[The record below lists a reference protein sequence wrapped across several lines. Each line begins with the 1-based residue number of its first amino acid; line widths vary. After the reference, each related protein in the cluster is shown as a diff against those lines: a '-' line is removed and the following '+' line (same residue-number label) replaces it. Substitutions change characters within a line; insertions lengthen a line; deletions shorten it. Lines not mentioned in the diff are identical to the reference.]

1 MKKKFLVLKI
11 LLIVSYFN
19 TYSQS
24 YLNIDW
30 DSDKTILFPS
40 SDNDLYGIFN
50 NHYVEYFK
58 SKFTEEVYVYETRH
72 TKTKINRINKPLDNE
87 IIISKINV
95 SEIVD
100 VRAKIINQDTII
112 SYGFDEMKKM
122 INSDDSDENYNNY
135 KLPNLDEGD
144 IVEIMYTVKKDFN
157 FNGNKIIEESYPIL
171 LSKFILIENNFKSN
185 IKIYNSNN
193 SFVSD
198 IIFDGKK
205 SKQIIFNNLN
215 ATANE
220 QYSTPIAN
228 KIKISYQC
236 YENRDDVS
244 QIEYWGNL
252 VQNVSELFFPKTV
265 NEKAEEILRE
275 IKNGYVKIPWN
286 ELKIANAIDEYIK
299 NNFVISDE
307 DDPKL
312 NDIEYILNNKISN
325 DFSIIQVYSS
335 LFKEADIEYEVA
347 ISCNRYFLKFDPELF
362 DPNQLRE
369 FLIFLPNQEKYIS
382 PNRVEYRV
390 SEAPEDLLGNYGI
403 FIDKDLDYYFSE
415 ITLFDQD
422 FSQIKK
428 NIEVNISRNL
438 NKTKINESRL
448 FSGYWA
454 ITNRNYIYLSE
465 NEKTDFLVD
474 FFTINGLDNKKVSNY
489 NIKNFDISH
498 NSFNTPLEITST
510 ISTSDLIEEKEG
522 LTYLKIG
529 KVIGLQ
535 SNLFDEKERI
545 NPIEI
550 NFPNSYD
557 YNIKVN
563 IPRGYK
569 IVDFSELNKSKEY
582 ISVDGNSTAKFLS
595 KATVN
600 GNVLNINIKEYYKE
614 LRYNK
619 KRYQEFREVINAA
632 AKFYQSSV
640 QIEKI

>member
-30 DSDKTILFPS
+30 DSDKTISFP

-72 TKTKINRINKPLDNE
+72 TKTKINRINNPLDNE

-474 FFTINGLDNKKVSNY
+474 FFTVNGLDNKKVSNY

-498 NSFNTPLEITST
+498 NTYNTPLEITST

-614 LRYNK
+614 LRYSK

-632 AKFYQSSV
+632 AKFYESSV
-640 QIEKI
+640 RIEKI

>member
-1 MKKKFLVLKI
+1 
-11 LLIVSYFN
+11 YFN

-30 DSDKTILFPS
+30 DSNKTISFP

-72 TKTKINRINKPLDNE
+72 TKTKINKINNPLDNE

-112 SYGFDEMKKM
+112 SYSFDDMKKM

-135 KLPNLDEGD
+135 KLPNLNEED
-144 IVEIMYTVKKDFN
+144 IVEIMYTVKKNFN

-252 VQNVSELFFPKTV
+252 VQNVSELFFPKTF
-265 NEKAEEILRE
+265 NEKAKEILKE
-275 IKNGYVKIPWN
+275 IKYGYVKIPWN

-335 LFKEADIEYEVA
+335 LFKEANIEYEVA

-369 FLIFLPNQEKYIS
+369 FLIFLPNQEKYII

-438 NKTKINESRL
+438 NKIKIDESRS

-454 ITNRNYIYLSE
+454 ITNRNYINLSE
-465 NEKTDFLVD
+465 TEKTDFLVD
-474 FFTINGLDNKKVSNY
+474 FFTINGLDNKKVSKY

-498 NSFNTPLEITST
+498 NTFNTPLEITST
-510 ISTSDLIEEKEG
+510 ISTSDLIEEKDG
-522 LTYLKIG
+522 LIYLKIG

-535 SNLFDEKERI
+535 SNLFEEKERI

-582 ISVDGNSTAKFLS
+582 ISVDGNSTAKFIS
-595 KATVN
+595 KATVH
-600 GNVLNINIKEYYKE
+600 GNILNINIKEYYKE
-614 LRYNK
+614 LRYSK

-632 AKFYQSSV
+632 AKFYESSLL
-640 QIEKI
+640 IEKI

>member
-1 MKKKFLVLKI
+1 MKKKFLMLKI
-11 LLIVSYFN
+11 LLVVSYFN

-30 DSDKTILFPS
+30 DSDKTISFPS
-40 SDNDLYGIFN
+40 ESDLYGIFN

-72 TKTKINRINKPLDNE
+72 TKTKINKINNPLDNE

-100 VRAKIINQDTII
+100 VRAKIINKDTII
-112 SYGFDEMKKM
+112 SYSFDEMKKM

-135 KLPNLDEGD
+135 KLPNLNEED

-157 FNGNKIIEESYPIL
+157 FNGNKIIEESFPIL

-193 SFVSD
+193 SFVSE

-252 VQNVSELFFPKTV
+252 AQNVSELFFPKKV
-265 NEKAEEILRE
+265 NKKAKEILKE
-275 IKNGYVKIPWN
+275 IKYGYVKIPWD

-299 NNFVISDE
+299 TNFIISDE

-312 NDIEYILNNKISN
+312 NDIEYILSNKISN

-335 LFKEADIEYEVA
+335 LFKEANIEYEVA

-362 DPNQLRE
+362 DSNQLRE
-369 FLIFLPNQEKYIS
+369 FLIYLPNQEKYIS

-390 SEAPEDLLGNYGI
+390 SEAPENLLGNYGI
-403 FIDKDLDYYFSE
+403 FIDTDLDYYFSE
-415 ITLFDQD
+415 ITLFDRD

-428 NIEVNISRNL
+428 NIKVNIPRNL
-438 NKTKINESRL
+438 NKIKIDEIRS

-454 ITNRNYIYLSE
+454 IANRNYIYLSE
-465 NEKTDFLVD
+465 SEKTDFLVD
-474 FFTINGLDNKKVSNY
+474 FFTINGLDNKKVRKY

-498 NSFNTPLEITST
+498 NTFNTPLEITST

-535 SNLFDEKERI
+535 SNLFEEKQRI

-569 IVDFSELNKSKEY
+569 IVDYSELNKSKEY

-632 AKFYQSSV
+632 AKFYESSLLL
-640 QIEKI
+640 EKI

>member
-30 DSDKTILFPS
+30 DSDKTILFP

-72 TKTKINRINKPLDNE
+72 TKTKINRINNPLDNE

-335 LFKEADIEYEVA
+335 LFKQADIEYEVA

-474 FFTINGLDNKKVSNY
+474 FFTVNGLDNKKVSNY

-498 NSFNTPLEITST
+498 NTYNTPLEITST

-614 LRYNK
+614 LRYSK

-632 AKFYQSSV
+632 AKFYESSV
-640 QIEKI
+640 RIEKI

>member
-30 DSDKTILFPS
+30 DSDKTISFP

-72 TKTKINRINKPLDNE
+72 TKTKINRINNPLDNE

-474 FFTINGLDNKKVSNY
+474 FFTVNGLDNKKVSNY

-498 NSFNTPLEITST
+498 NTYNTPLEITST

-632 AKFYQSSV
+632 AKFYESSV
-640 QIEKI
+640 RIEKI

>member
-1 MKKKFLVLKI
+1 MKKKFLMLKI

-30 DSDKTILFPS
+30 DSDKTISFP

-72 TKTKINRINKPLDNE
+72 TKTKINRINNQLDKE

-171 LSKFILIENNFKSN
+171 ISKFILIENNFKSN

-265 NEKAEEILRE
+265 NEKAKEILRE
-275 IKNGYVKIPWN
+275 IKDGYVKIPWN

-299 NNFVISDE
+299 NNFAISDE

-390 SEAPEDLLGNYGI
+390 SEAPEDLLGNYGV

-438 NKTKINESRL
+438 NKIKINESRL

-474 FFTINGLDNKKVSNY
+474 FFTVNGLDNKKVSNY
-489 NIKNFDISH
+489 DIKNFDISH
-498 NSFNTPLEITST
+498 NTYNTPLEITST
-510 ISTSDLIEEKEG
+510 ISTSDLIEKKEG

-569 IVDFSELNKSKEY
+569 IVDFSVLNKSKEY

-614 LRYNK
+614 LRYSK

-632 AKFYQSSV
+632 AKFYESCIQL
-640 QIEKI
+640 EKI

>member
-30 DSDKTILFPS
+30 DSDKTISFP

-72 TKTKINRINKPLDNE
+72 TKTKINRINNPLDNE

-112 SYGFDEMKKM
+112 SYGFEEMKKM

-335 LFKEADIEYEVA
+335 LFKEANIEYEVA

-474 FFTINGLDNKKVSNY
+474 FFTVNGLDNKKVSNY

-498 NSFNTPLEITST
+498 NTYNTPLEITST

-614 LRYNK
+614 LRYSK

-632 AKFYQSSV
+632 AKFYESSV
-640 QIEKI
+640 RIEKI

>member
-30 DSDKTILFPS
+30 DSDKTILFP

-72 TKTKINRINKPLDNE
+72 TKTKINRINNPLDNE

-335 LFKEADIEYEVA
+335 LFKEANIEYEVA

-474 FFTINGLDNKKVSNY
+474 FFTVNGLDNKKVSNY

-498 NSFNTPLEITST
+498 NTYNTPLEITST

-614 LRYNK
+614 LRYSK

-632 AKFYQSSV
+632 AKFYESSV
-640 QIEKI
+640 RIEKI

>member
-40 SDNDLYGIFN
+40 NNDLYGIFN

-72 TKTKINRINKPLDNE
+72 TKTKINRINNPLDNE

-100 VRAKIINQDTII
+100 VRAKIINRDTII

-135 KLPNLDEGD
+135 KLPNLNEED

-335 LFKEADIEYEVA
+335 LFKEANIEYEVA

-454 ITNRNYIYLSE
+454 ITNRKYIYLSE

-474 FFTINGLDNKKVSNY
+474 FFTVNGLDNKKVSNY

-498 NSFNTPLEITST
+498 NTYNTPLEITST
-510 ISTSDLIEEKEG
+510 ISTSDLIEEKDG

-614 LRYNK
+614 LRYSK

-632 AKFYQSSV
+632 AKFYESSV
-640 QIEKI
+640 RIEKI

>member
-30 DSDKTILFPS
+30 DSDKTISFPS
-40 SDNDLYGIFN
+40 ESDLYGIFN

-72 TKTKINRINKPLDNE
+72 TKTKINKINNPLDNE

-100 VRAKIINQDTII
+100 VRAKIINKDTII
-112 SYGFDEMKKM
+112 SYSFDEMKKM

-135 KLPNLDEGD
+135 KLPNLNEED

-157 FNGNKIIEESYPIL
+157 FNGNKIIEESFPIL

-193 SFVSD
+193 SFVSE

-228 KIKISYQC
+228 KIKVSYQC

-252 VQNVSELFFPKTV
+252 AQNVSELFFPKKV
-265 NEKAEEILRE
+265 NKKAKEILKE
-275 IKNGYVKIPWN
+275 IKYGYVKIPWD
-286 ELKIANAIDEYIK
+286 ELKMANAIDEYIK
-299 NNFVISDE
+299 TNFIISDE

-312 NDIEYILNNKISN
+312 NDIEYILSNKISN

-335 LFKEADIEYEVA
+335 LFKEANIEYEVA

-362 DPNQLRE
+362 DSNQLRE
-369 FLIFLPNQEKYIS
+369 FLIYLPNQEKYIS
-382 PNRVEYRV
+382 PNRIEYRV
-390 SEAPEDLLGNYGI
+390 SEAPENLLGNYGI
-403 FIDKDLDYYFSE
+403 FIDNDLDYYFSE
-415 ITLFDQD
+415 ITLFDRD

-428 NIEVNISRNL
+428 NIKVNIPRNL
-438 NKTKINESRL
+438 NKIKIDEIRS

-454 ITNRNYIYLSE
+454 IANRNYIYLSE
-465 NEKTDFLVD
+465 SEKTDFLVD
-474 FFTINGLDNKKVSNY
+474 FFTINGLDNKKVMKY

-498 NSFNTPLEITST
+498 NTFNTPLEITST

-535 SNLFDEKERI
+535 SNLFEEKQRI

-569 IVDFSELNKSKEY
+569 IVDYSELNKSKEY

-600 GNVLNINIKEYYKE
+600 GNILNINIKEYYKE

-632 AKFYQSSV
+632 AKFYESSLLL
-640 QIEKI
+640 EKI

>member
-40 SDNDLYGIFN
+40 DNDLYGIFN

-72 TKTKINRINKPLDNE
+72 TKTKINKINNPLDNE

-265 NEKAEEILRE
+265 NKKAEEILKE
-275 IKNGYVKIPWN
+275 IKYGYVKIPWN

-335 LFKEADIEYEVA
+335 LFKEANIEYEVA

-403 FIDKDLDYYFSE
+403 FIDEPIFWL
-415 ITLFDQD
+415 I
-422 FSQIKK
+422 
-428 NIEVNISRNL
+428 
-438 NKTKINESRL
+438 
-448 FSGYWA
+448 
-454 ITNRNYIYLSE
+454 
-465 NEKTDFLVD
+465 FL
-474 FFTINGLDNKKVSNY
+474 L
-489 NIKNFDISH
+489 
-498 NSFNTPLEITST
+498 
-510 ISTSDLIEEKEG
+510 
-522 LTYLKIG
+522 
-529 KVIGLQ
+529 
-535 SNLFDEKERI
+535 
-545 NPIEI
+545 
-550 NFPNSYD
+550 
-557 YNIKVN
+557 
-563 IPRGYK
+563 
-569 IVDFSELNKSKEY
+569 
-582 ISVDGNSTAKFLS
+582 
-595 KATVN
+595 
-600 GNVLNINIKEYYKE
+600 
-614 LRYNK
+614 
-619 KRYQEFREVINAA
+619 
-632 AKFYQSSV
+632 
-640 QIEKI
+640 

>member
-11 LLIVSYFN
+11 LLVVSYFN

-30 DSDKTILFPS
+30 DSNKTISFP

-72 TKTKINRINKPLDNE
+72 TKTKINKINYPSDNE

-112 SYGFDEMKKM
+112 SYSFDDMKKM

-135 KLPNLDEGD
+135 KLPNLNEED
-144 IVEIMYTVKKDFN
+144 IVEIMYTVKKNFN

-252 VQNVSELFFPKTV
+252 VQNVSELFFPKTF
-265 NEKAEEILRE
+265 NEKAKEILKE
-275 IKNGYVKIPWN
+275 IKYGYVKIPWN

-335 LFKEADIEYEVA
+335 LFKEANIEYEVA

-369 FLIFLPNQEKYIS
+369 FLIFLPNQEKYII

-438 NKTKINESRL
+438 NKIKIDESRS

-454 ITNRNYIYLSE
+454 ITNRNYINLSE
-465 NEKTDFLVD
+465 TEKTDFLVD
-474 FFTINGLDNKKVSNY
+474 FFTINGLDNKKVSKY

-498 NSFNTPLEITST
+498 NTFNTPLEITST
-510 ISTSDLIEEKEG
+510 ISTSDLIEEKDG
-522 LTYLKIG
+522 LIYLKIG

-535 SNLFDEKERI
+535 SNLFEEKERI

-582 ISVDGNSTAKFLS
+582 ISVDGNSTAKFIS
-595 KATVN
+595 KATVH
-600 GNVLNINIKEYYKE
+600 GNILNINIKEYYKE
-614 LRYNK
+614 LRYSK

-632 AKFYQSSV
+632 AKFYESSLL
-640 QIEKI
+640 IEKI

>member
-30 DSDKTILFPS
+30 DSDKTISFP

-72 TKTKINRINKPLDNE
+72 TKTKINRINNPLDNE
-87 IIISKINV
+87 IIISRINV

-438 NKTKINESRL
+438 NKIKIDESRS

-465 NEKTDFLVD
+465 TEKTDFLVD
-474 FFTINGLDNKKVSNY
+474 FFTINGLDNKKVSKY

-498 NSFNTPLEITST
+498 NTFNTPLEITST

-569 IVDFSELNKSKEY
+569 IVDFRELNKSKEY
-582 ISVDGNSTAKFLS
+582 ITVDGNSAAKFLS

-600 GNVLNINIKEYYKE
+600 GNVLNINIIEYYKK

-632 AKFYQSSV
+632 AKFYESSLL
-640 QIEKI
+640 IEKI

>member
-30 DSDKTILFPS
+30 DSDKTISFP

-72 TKTKINRINKPLDNE
+72 TKTKINRINNPLDNE

-112 SYGFDEMKKM
+112 SYSFDEMKKM
-122 INSDDSDENYNNY
+122 INSDNSDENYNNY

-252 VQNVSELFFPKTV
+252 VQNVSELFFPKAV
-265 NEKAEEILRE
+265 NEKAKEILRE
-275 IKNGYVKIPWN
+275 IKHGYVKIPWN

-474 FFTINGLDNKKVSNY
+474 FFTVNGLDNKKVSNY

-498 NSFNTPLEITST
+498 NTYNTPLEITST

-595 KATVN
+595 KATVS

-614 LRYNK
+614 LRYSK

-632 AKFYQSSV
+632 AKFYESSV
-640 QIEKI
+640 RIEKI

>member
-30 DSDKTILFPS
+30 DSDKTILFP

-72 TKTKINRINKPLDNE
+72 TKTKINRINNPLDNE

-438 NKTKINESRL
+438 NKIKINESRL

-474 FFTINGLDNKKVSNY
+474 FFTINGLDNKKVNKY

-498 NSFNTPLEITST
+498 NSYNTPLEITST

-535 SNLFDEKERI
+535 SNLFEEKERI

-595 KATVN
+595 KVTVN
-600 GNVLNINIKEYYKE
+600 GNILNINIKEYYKE
-614 LRYNK
+614 LRYSK
-619 KRYQEFREVINAA
+619 KRYQEFKAVINAA
-632 AKFYQSSV
+632 AKFYESSLLL
-640 QIEKI
+640 EKI

>member
-30 DSDKTILFPS
+30 DSDKTISFP

-72 TKTKINRINKPLDNE
+72 TKTKINRINNPLDNE

-112 SYGFDEMKKM
+112 SYGFEEMKKM

-157 FNGNKIIEESYPIL
+157 FNGNKIIEESYPIF
-171 LSKFILIENNFKSN
+171 LSKFILIENNFRSN

-474 FFTINGLDNKKVSNY
+474 FFTVNGLDNKNVSYY

-498 NSFNTPLEITST
+498 NTYNTPLEITST

-595 KATVN
+595 KATVS

-614 LRYNK
+614 LRYSK

-632 AKFYQSSV
+632 AKFYESSV
-640 QIEKI
+640 RIEKI

>member
-30 DSDKTILFPS
+30 DSDKTISFP

-72 TKTKINRINKPLDNE
+72 TKTKINRINNPLDNE

-112 SYGFDEMKKM
+112 SYSFDEMKKM

-275 IKNGYVKIPWN
+275 IKNGYVKIPWD

-474 FFTINGLDNKKVSNY
+474 FFTVNGLDNKKVSNY

-498 NSFNTPLEITST
+498 NTYNTPLEITST

-614 LRYNK
+614 LRYSK

-632 AKFYQSSV
+632 AKFYESSV
-640 QIEKI
+640 LIEKI

>member
-30 DSDKTILFPS
+30 DSDKTISFP

-72 TKTKINRINKPLDNE
+72 TKTKINRINNPLDNE

-112 SYGFDEMKKM
+112 SYGFEEMKKM

-474 FFTINGLDNKKVSNY
+474 FFTVNGLDNKKVSNY

-498 NSFNTPLEITST
+498 NTYNTPLEITST

-632 AKFYQSSV
+632 AKFYESSV
-640 QIEKI
+640 RIEKI

>member
-30 DSDKTILFPS
+30 DSDKTILFP

-72 TKTKINRINKPLDNE
+72 TKTKINRINNPLDNE

-265 NEKAEEILRE
+265 NEKAKEILRE
-275 IKNGYVKIPWN
+275 IKDGYVKIPWN

-299 NNFVISDE
+299 NNFAISDE

-390 SEAPEDLLGNYGI
+390 SEAPEDLLGNYGV

-438 NKTKINESRL
+438 NKIKINESRL

-474 FFTINGLDNKKVSNY
+474 FFTVNGLDNKKVSNY
-489 NIKNFDISH
+489 DIKNFDISH
-498 NSFNTPLEITST
+498 NTYNTPLEITST

-614 LRYNK
+614 LRYSK

-632 AKFYQSSV
+632 AKFYESSV
-640 QIEKI
+640 RIEKI

>member
-30 DSDKTILFPS
+30 DSDKTISFP

-72 TKTKINRINKPLDNE
+72 TKTKINRINNPLDNE

-428 NIEVNISRNL
+428 NIEVNISKNL
-438 NKTKINESRL
+438 NKVKIDETRS

-474 FFTINGLDNKKVSNY
+474 FFTVNGLDNKKVSNY

-498 NSFNTPLEITST
+498 NTYNTPLEITST

-595 KATVN
+595 KATVS

-614 LRYNK
+614 LRYSK

-632 AKFYQSSV
+632 AKFYESSV
-640 QIEKI
+640 RIEKI

>member
-11 LLIVSYFN
+11 LLVVSYFN

-30 DSDKTILFPS
+30 DSNKTISFP

-72 TKTKINRINKPLDNE
+72 TKTKINKINYPSDNE

-112 SYGFDEMKKM
+112 SYSFDDMKKM

-135 KLPNLDEGD
+135 KLPNLNEED
-144 IVEIMYTVKKDFN
+144 IVEIMYTVKKNFN

-252 VQNVSELFFPKTV
+252 VQNVSELFFPKTF
-265 NEKAEEILRE
+265 NEKAKEILKE
-275 IKNGYVKIPWN
+275 IKYGYVKIPWN

-335 LFKEADIEYEVA
+335 LFKEANIEYEVA

-369 FLIFLPNQEKYIS
+369 FLIFLPNQEKYII

-438 NKTKINESRL
+438 NKIKIDESRS

-454 ITNRNYIYLSE
+454 ITNRNYINLSE
-465 NEKTDFLVD
+465 TEKTDFLVD
-474 FFTINGLDNKKVSNY
+474 FFTINGLDNKKVSKY

-498 NSFNTPLEITST
+498 NTFNTPLEITST
-510 ISTSDLIEEKEG
+510 ISTSDLIEEKDG
-522 LTYLKIG
+522 LIYLKIG

-535 SNLFDEKERI
+535 SNLFEEKERI

-569 IVDFSELNKSKEY
+569 IVNFSELNKSKEY
-582 ISVDGNSTAKFLS
+582 ISVDGNSTAKFIS
-595 KATVN
+595 KATVH
-600 GNVLNINIKEYYKE
+600 GNILNINIKEYYKE
-614 LRYNK
+614 LRYSK

-632 AKFYQSSV
+632 AKFYESSLL
-640 QIEKI
+640 IEKI

>member
-30 DSDKTILFPS
+30 DSDKTIIFP

-72 TKTKINRINKPLDNE
+72 TKTKINRINNPLDNE

-122 INSDDSDENYNNY
+122 INSDNSDENYNNY

-474 FFTINGLDNKKVSNY
+474 FFTVNGLDNKKVSNY

-498 NSFNTPLEITST
+498 NTYNTPLEITST

-614 LRYNK
+614 LRYSK

-632 AKFYQSSV
+632 AKFYESSV
-640 QIEKI
+640 RIEKI

>member
-1 MKKKFLVLKI
+1 MKKKVLVLKI
-11 LLIVSYFN
+11 LLVVSYFN

-30 DSDKTILFPS
+30 DSNKTISFP

-72 TKTKINRINKPLDNE
+72 TKTKINKINNPLDNE

-112 SYGFDEMKKM
+112 SYSFDDMKKM

-135 KLPNLDEGD
+135 KLPNLNEED

-252 VQNVSELFFPKTV
+252 VQNVSELFFPKTF
-265 NEKAEEILRE
+265 NEKAKEILKE
-275 IKNGYVKIPWN
+275 IKYGYVKIPWN

-335 LFKEADIEYEVA
+335 LFKEANIEYEVA

-369 FLIFLPNQEKYIS
+369 FLIFLPNQEKYII

-438 NKTKINESRL
+438 NKIKIDESRS

-454 ITNRNYIYLSE
+454 ITNRNYINLSE
-465 NEKTDFLVD
+465 TEKTDFLVD
-474 FFTINGLDNKKVSNY
+474 FFTINGLDNKKVSKY

-498 NSFNTPLEITST
+498 NTFNTPLEITST
-510 ISTSDLIEEKEG
+510 ISTSDLIEEKDG
-522 LTYLKIG
+522 LIYLKIG

-535 SNLFDEKERI
+535 SNLFEEKERI

-582 ISVDGNSTAKFLS
+582 ISVDGNSTAKFIS
-595 KATVN
+595 KATVH
-600 GNVLNINIKEYYKE
+600 GNILNINIKEYYKE
-614 LRYNK
+614 LRYSK

-632 AKFYQSSV
+632 AKFYESSLL
-640 QIEKI
+640 IEKI

>member
-30 DSDKTILFPS
+30 DSDKTISFP

-72 TKTKINRINKPLDNE
+72 TKTKINRINNPLDNE

-438 NKTKINESRL
+438 NKIKINESRS

-465 NEKTDFLVD
+465 NEKTDFLID

-498 NSFNTPLEITST
+498 NSYNTPLEITST

-614 LRYNK
+614 LRYSK

-632 AKFYQSSV
+632 AKFYESSV
-640 QIEKI
+640 RIEKI